1 MGNTVLPTTSSRIE
15 SQLPPPF
22 GAPPSKGRREKSGM
36 RNECGEAATLI
47 PHFLEPLH
55 LISTDFHPRSN

>member
-1 MGNTVLPTTSSRIE
+1 
-15 SQLPPPF
+15 
-22 GAPPSKGRREKSGM
+22 M

-55 LISTDFHPRSN
+55 LISADFHLRNN